1 MQPKYLKVEADV
13 RYWDGATINGTSSE
27 QGENVP
33 FKNGATWEPVIDL
46 DQGLVVNWPQGVI
59 AYFHFKVCDLCDYHM
74 LDENK
79 KVIASRFNNYV
90 PDGLCHGDKG
100 YGDYIIFSV
109 GADGKIDKYSKN
121 IDLDDFEPA

>member
-59 AYFHFKVCDLCDYHM
+59 ADFHAA
-74 LDENK
+74 ENMIRGMIDMINPK
-79 KVIASRFNNYV
+79 KRFFAPSLRMVICIPTGITEV
-90 PDGLCHGDKG
+90 
-100 YGDYIIFSV
+100 
-109 GADGKIDKYSKN
+109 
-121 IDLDDFEPA
+121 E